1 MSTRRQQEVPGVRA
15 DDEPGRPGERPA
27 ALARQGRREQARSRD
42 RRQQEHRVDRALEH
56 VRRVEVAAGRLE
68 ELPRGDAA
76 EAVRERDRRGPGH
89 EHGDPREEVADAR
102 DRAREH
108 ELERAALELAG
119 DRTHAAADEEERGG
133 AEEERV
139 LLPDRHPRGERVDA
153 EQAERDLHLLR
164 AEVPLRRAE
173 VPEQG
178 HEQQAPGERERHD
191 QRQAD
196 ALLPHDPPPD
206 DGAHPP
212 VRALGACGQT
222 GAPGSSAR

>member
-1 MSTRRQQEVPGVRA
+1 MQPRLYASAIAAAPGTSTA
-15 DDEPGRPGERPA
+15 IHD
-27 ALARQGRREQARSRD
+27 
-42 RRQQEHRVDRALEH
+42 
-56 VRRVEVAAGRLE
+56 
-68 ELPRGDAA
+68 
-76 EAVRERDRRGPGH
+76 
-89 EHGDPREEVADAR
+89 EEVADAR

-119 DRTHAAADEEERGG
+119 DRTHAAADEEERGD
-133 AEEERV
+133 AEEQRM
-139 LLPDRHPRGERVDA
+139 LLADRHPCGERVDA
-153 EQAERDLHLLR
+153 EQAECDLHLLR

-178 HEQQAPGERERHD
+178 HEQQAPGECERHD
-191 QRQAD
+191 QGQAD